1 MNSNNTINLARLG
14 MLGQQYLIHHYRILL
29 TSIVA
34 FCGGLFI
41 LLLVI
46 QFAED
51 FRPLGSGDMFFEL
64 LMMIFIGSAIICG
77 ATAFPAF
84 RNKEKTLNYLM
95 LPASA
100 TEKFLTEFLT
110 RTLLFL
116 VITPLLFWLIYN
128 LEGYTVNIFYPA
140 FSFTGQDLFEF
151 PDMDMD
157 TATAR
162 RRVFML
168 IPSAA
173 FLLFTI
179 PFTGATIFMK
189 NALVKT
195 LFSVA
200 IIFFFNLFLVYF
212 FLEILEFDQ
221 FHPSGSILFIRHTE
235 DLLAAMTVACIVL
248 NVGFISAAYFKLK
261 EKEV

>member
-1 MNSNNTINLARLG
+1 
-14 MLGQQYLIHHYRILL
+14 MLGQQYVIHHYRILL

-46 QFAED
+46 QFADD
-51 FRPLGSGDMFFEL
+51 FRPPGSSGGVFFEL
-64 LMMIFIGSAIICG
+64 LMMIFVGTAIICG
-77 ATAFPAF
+77 ATAFPPF
-84 RNKEKTLNYLM
+84 RSKEKTMNYLM

-100 TEKFLTEFLT
+100 AEKFLTEFLT
-110 RTLLFL
+110 RMLLFL
-116 VITPLLFWLIYN
+116 VITPLLYWFIYN
-128 LEGYTVNIFYPA
+128 LEGYAVNVFYPA
-140 FSFTGQDLFEF
+140 FSFTGQNLFAW

-157 TATAR
+157 TETAR
-162 RRVFML
+162 RRILIL

-189 NALVKT
+189 NALIKT

-200 IIFFFNLFLVYF
+200 IIFFFNAFLIYF
-212 FLEILEFDQ
+212 FIEILSFRDFFPPE
-221 FHPSGSILFIRHTE
+221 SILFLSNTE
-235 DLLAAMTVACIVL
+235 DILTALTAAAIIF
-248 NVGFISAAYFKLK
+248 NVGFLSAAYFKLK